1 MYEGGILMI
10 QQFFKKLFDEF
21 LQEQKEEI
29 IAKLCFWIA
38 YYYISVPKYMV
49 NSSDILVHMNQTHE
63 GYTYDTIEDFLREYS
78 GKTRGS
84 LNFESRI
91 YYIKF
96 EEIIR
101 EKCRE
106 MIYVYYFPRFIDRHS
121 LLCKE
126 LLREMGVGKT
136 EIECGSFYTLI
147 FNFCVETKDWVDE
160 YEENVLKELF
170 VLSLSFVVQA
180 YGLNVYK
187 YIKQEENRKEVEC
200 LVH

>member
-1 MYEGGILMI
+1 MI
-10 QQFFKKLFDEF
+10 QQFFKKLFDQF
-21 LQEQKEEI
+21 LEKQEEEI
-29 IAKLCFWIA
+29 IAKLCFWIV

-49 NSSDILVHMNQTHE
+49 NSSGILVHMNQTHE
-63 GYTYDTIEDFLREYS
+63 GYTYDTIGDFLREYS
-78 GKTRGS
+78 GKTRGAFY
-84 LNFESRI
+84 FESRI

-96 EEIIR
+96 EEMIR

-106 MIYVYYFPRFIDRHS
+106 MIYAYYFPRFIDGHS

-126 LLREMGVGKT
+126 LLREIGVCKI

-147 FNFCVETKDWVDE
+147 FNYCTETKDWVDE

-170 VLSLSFVVQA
+170 VLSLPFIVQA
-180 YGLNVYK
+180 YGINVCK
-187 YIKQEENRKEVEC
+187 YIKQEENRKEIEC